1 MNPGQEL
8 PVYARVMPTTP
19 VGPLTIFASRNGLE
33 EIAFAALPEIKADD
47 PQISALLEAAVAQL
61 EEYFA
66 GKRQDFDLPIDWEGL
81 APYQE
86 KVLRA
91 CYAIPFGEICTYGEL
106 AARTGNPRAPR
117 AVGGFM
123 AGNPIPLV
131 IPCHRV
137 VGSDRRL
144 HGYGAPGGLES
155 KAYLLDLEGH
165 RVIDQK
171 LADGQIKS

>member
-1 MNPGQEL
+1 MNPGKDT
-8 PVYARVMPTTP
+8 PVYSRVMPTTP
-19 VGPLTIFASRNGLE
+19 IGPLTIFAGKNGLE
-33 EIAFAALPEIKADD
+33 EIAFEALPEVI
-47 PQISALLEAAVAQL
+47 PQDAQTSALLDEAERQL
-61 EEYFA
+61 NKYFA
-66 GKRQDFDLPIDWEGL
+66 GERREFDLPIDWRGL
-81 APYQE
+81 TAYQE

-106 AARTGNPRAPR
+106 AARTGNPLAAR

-144 HGYGAPGGLES
+144 HGYGAPGGLDA
-155 KAYLLDLEGH
+155 KAFLLTLEGH
-165 RVIDQK
+165 RIVAQK
-171 LADGQIKS
+171 LA